1 MYYIL
6 VMNLAALHMNSKI
19 FCFKKMPLNG
29 TVPTTIKQWN
39 DTTGEPKTVTDM
51 QNGNGLHQNNQG
63 QGRYVTLY

>member
-1 MYYIL
+1 MYYIQ
-6 VMNLAALHMNSKI
+6 VMNLAALHMNFKI

-51 QNGNGLHQNNQG
+51 QNGNGLHRNNQG